1 MSQAWRSP
9 LRHRATSS
17 ASVVSNDQTPLP
29 QLNERDIA
37 NKCFTNLRPFEIIP
51 SVSRKSFFLLVLCVI
66 AAIAAYRIWGQDFD
80 WSLFLSSLS
89 KMKAGWLA
97 ASVIVT
103 LATYWLRA
111 LRWQILLAPLKAV
124 PIRTLL
130 SITVVGF
137 SAIFLL
143 GRAGEVARPL
153 WLTRREKVAL
163 TGSVATIVVERV
175 LDMIMLTLAF
185 GLALISSDV
194 TTSPTLTQLQ
204 SRAWIVAAVA
214 GGGLVALFVLR
225 SHGAWLVR
233 IMPVRRLASLIE
245 SFLQGLSFLKD
256 GRSLGIVAF
265 QSALLWVVIAMQ
277 FWFMLLGMNFSFSAG
292 AATLVMVGAAIG
304 SIAQVPGIG
313 GGFQAGYI
321 FCMTALMRVPLEQA
335 VATSLIATVFSFVP
349 TVLISPLFMVGQ
361 DFSLRN
367 LKTSVGKPESE
378 PV

>member
-1 MSQAWRSP
+1 M
-9 LRHRATSS
+9 
-17 ASVVSNDQTPLP
+17 
-29 QLNERDIA
+29 
-37 NKCFTNLRPFEIIP
+37 
-51 SVSRKSFFLLVLCVI
+51 SRKSFFLLVLCVI
-66 AAIAAYRIWGQDFD
+66 AIIAAYRIWGQDFN

-97 ASVIVT
+97 TSVVLT

-111 LRWQILLAPLKAV
+111 IRWRILLAPLKAV
-124 PIRTLL
+124 PLRSLL

-153 WLTRREKVAL
+153 WLARREKVAL

-185 GLALISSDV
+185 GLALISSEV

-204 SRAWIVAAVA
+204 SSAWIVAAIAA
-214 GGGLVALFVLR
+214 GSLIALFVLR
-225 SHGAWLVR
+225 SHGGWLVK
-233 IMPVRRLASLIE
+233 IIPVRRVASLME
-245 SFLQGLSFLKD
+245 SFLQGLSFLRNGK
-256 GRSLGIVAF
+256 SLGVVAL
-265 QSALLWVVIAMQ
+265 QSALLWLGIALQ
-277 FWFMLLGMNFSFSAG
+277 FWTMLLGMNFTFSFG

-304 SIAQVPGIG
+304 SIAQIPGIG

-321 FCMTALMRVPLEQA
+321 FCMTALLRVPLEQA

-349 TVLISPLFMVGQ
+349 TVAISPLFMLGQ
-361 DFSLRN
+361 DFSLRD
-367 LKTSVGKPESE
+367 LKTSVPKPESE
-378 PV
+378 AV